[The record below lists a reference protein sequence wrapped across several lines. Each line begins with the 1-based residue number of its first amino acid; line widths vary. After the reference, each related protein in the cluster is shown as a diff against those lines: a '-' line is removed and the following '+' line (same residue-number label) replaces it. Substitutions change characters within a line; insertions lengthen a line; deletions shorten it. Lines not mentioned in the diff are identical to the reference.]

1 MALQTRSGA
10 TGDESILRR
19 SAHNVKLPGCS
30 YAVSVRW
37 VPGKHRPRPPTRR
50 SMFLH
55 VLALGAV
62 FLSLLVGG
70 VIAMDFGSEQP
81 SHEVIT
87 DTLATALPPSV
98 SAEPSPFASV
108 LPTSLPSVSS
118 SPLPSTESG
127 TGSSTAPP
135 AAKDKITTMEDEVT
149 SLINKERAKAGC
161 GAVKTD
167 ERMRAAGR
175 AHSGDM
181 AKNNYF
187 SHTGRDGSSF
197 VDRLARAG
205 YPREG
210 AAGENIAYGYGS
222 AQAVVTGWMNSP
234 DHRKNILNCS
244 AKSTG
249 VGLAYR
255 GNTPYW
261 TQLFGRI

>member
-1 MALQTRSGA
+1 ML
-10 TGDESILRR
+10 
-19 SAHNVKLPGCS
+19 
-30 YAVSVRW
+30 
-37 VPGKHRPRPPTRR
+37 
-50 SMFLH
+50 LH
-55 VLALGAV
+55 VLGLGAV

-81 SHEVIT
+81 SRKVIT
-87 DTLATALPPSV
+87 DTLATSLSPSV

-108 LPTSLPSVSS
+108 LPTSLPSVS
-118 SPLPSTESG
+118 P
-127 TGSSTAPP
+127 TAEAT
-135 AAKDKITTMEDEVT
+135 AAKDKITRMEDEVT
-149 SLINKERAKAGC
+149 SLINKERGKAGC
-161 GAVKTD
+161 GTVKTD

-187 SHTGRDGSSF
+187 SHTGPDGSSF

-210 AAGENIAYGYGS
+210 AAGENIAYGYGT

-234 DHRKNILNCS
+234 DHRRNILNCS

-249 VGLAYR
+249 VGLAYQGTR
-255 GNTPYW
+255 PYW

>member
-1 MALQTRSGA
+1 VALQTRSGA

-19 SAHNVKLPGCS
+19 YARNVKLPGCT
-30 YAVSVRW
+30 YTISVIS
-37 VPGKHRPRPPTRR
+37 VPGKHRPEGATGRR
-50 SMFLH
+50 MLLH
-55 VLALGAV
+55 VAGLGAG
-62 FLSLLVGG
+62 LLTLLVGG

-81 SHEVIT
+81 SHKVIT

-108 LPTSLPSVSS
+108 LPTSPPSD
-118 SPLPSTESG
+118 
-127 TGSSTAPP
+127 APTTN
-135 AAKDKITTMEDEVT
+135 AASKDKITTMEDEVT
-149 SLINKERAKAGC
+149 SLINRERSKAGC
-161 GAVKTD
+161 GAVKID

-175 AHSGDM
+175 AHSADM

-197 VDRLARAG
+197 VDRLSRAG
-205 YPREG
+205 YPKEG
-210 AAGENIAYGYGS
+210 AAGENIAYGYGT
-222 AQAVVTGWMNSP
+222 AQAVVTGWMNSEG
-234 DHRKNILNCS
+234 HKRNILNCS

-255 GNTPYW
+255 GGTPYW

>member
-1 MALQTRSGA
+1 ML
-10 TGDESILRR
+10 
-19 SAHNVKLPGCS
+19 
-30 YAVSVRW
+30 
-37 VPGKHRPRPPTRR
+37 
-50 SMFLH
+50 LH
-55 VLALGAV
+55 VLALGAG

-81 SHEVIT
+81 SRKVIT
-87 DTLATALPPSV
+87 DTLATSLPPPV

-108 LPTSLPSVSS
+108 LPTSVPSVS
-118 SPLPSTESG
+118 PAAES
-127 TGSSTAPP
+127 A
-135 AAKDKITTMEDEVT
+135 AAKDKITQMEDEVT
-149 SLINKERAKAGC
+149 SLINKERGKAGC
-161 GAVKTD
+161 ATVKTD

-175 AHSGDM
+175 GHSADM

-210 AAGENIAYGYGS
+210 AAGENIAYGYGT

-234 DHRKNILNCS
+234 DHRRNILNCS

-249 VGLAYR
+249 VGLAYQGSR
-255 GNTPYW
+255 PYW
-261 TQLFGRI
+261 TQVFGRI